1 VAALDFYFDYRSP
14 YAYLAQTQVRKLG
27 VEIAWRPFEI
37 LQLMDKVGNVPTS
50 ITCKPKGQYLG
61 KDLMRWVGLYK
72 VPFQRH
78 PQSGIIDARRLLR
91 ATLAAAE
98 LGQADA
104 AVGAIFG
111 AYWGSGAPLSTPQDV
126 VAALGAAGVNGPDL
140 ARRIDDPALDAA
152 LDAATDEAA
161 ARGVFGAPTMYVGD
175 EMFFGNDRF
184 DFVRASLAAAVAA

>member
-1 VAALDFYFDYRSP
+1 MAALDFYFDYRSP

-27 VEIAWRPFEI
+27 VDVAWRPFEI

-50 ITCKPKGQYLG
+50 ITCKPKGKYLG
-61 KDLMRWVGLYK
+61 ADLMRWVALYK
-72 VPFQRH
+72 APFQRH
-78 PQSGIIDARRLLR
+78 PQSGSIDARRLLR

-111 AYWGSGAPLSTPQDV
+111 AYWGTGAPLATVQDV
-126 VAALGAAGVNGPDL
+126 VAVLGAAGVSGPDL
-140 ARRIDDPALDAA
+140 ASRIDDPALDAA
-152 LDAATDEAA
+152 LDEATDEAA

-184 DFVRASLAAAVAA
+184 DFVRASLAVAA

>member
-1 VAALDFYFDYRSP
+1 MAALDFYFDYRSP

-27 VEIAWRPFEI
+27 AEIAWRPFEI
-37 LQLMDKVGNVPTS
+37 LQLMDKVGNIPTS
-50 ITCKPKGQYLG
+50 ITCKSKGKYLG
-61 KDLMRWVGLYK
+61 ADLMRWVAMYK
-72 VPFQRH
+72 VPFKRH
-78 PQSGIIDARRLLR
+78 PQSGSIDARRLLR

-104 AVGAIFG
+104 AVGALFG
-111 AYWGSGAPLSTPQDV
+111 AYWGSGAPLSTVEDV
-126 VAALGAAGVNGPDL
+126 VAVLNGADVRGPDL
-140 ARRIDDPALDAA
+140 ARRIDDPELDAA

-184 DFVRASLAAAVAA
+184 DFIRASLGAAG

>member
-1 VAALDFYFDYRSP
+1 MANLDFYFDYRSP

-37 LQLMDKVGNVPTS
+37 LQLMDKIGNVPTS
-50 ITCKPKGQYLG
+50 ITCPTKGKYLG
-61 KDLMRWVGLYK
+61 VDLMRWVARYK

-78 PQSGIIDARRLLR
+78 PQLGEIDARRVLR

-104 AVGAIFG
+104 AVAALFS
-111 AYWGSGAPLSTPQDV
+111 AHWGVPVPLATVADV
-126 VAALGAAGVNGPDL
+126 VAVLSSAGVSGPDL
-140 ARRIDDPALDAA
+140 ARQIDDPELDAA
-152 LDAATDEAA
+152 LDAATNAAA
-161 ARGVFGAPTMYVGD
+161 ARGVFGAPTMYVGE

-184 DFVRASLAAAVAA
+184 DFIRASLGIAA

>member
-1 VAALDFYFDYRSP
+1 MAALDFYFDYRSP

-37 LQLMDKVGNVPTS
+37 LQLMGKVGNVPTS

-72 VPFQRH
+72 VAFQRH
-78 PQSGIIDARRLLR
+78 PQAASIDARRLLR

-104 AVGAIFG
+104 AVAAIFG
-111 AYWGSGAPLSTPQDV
+111 AYWGTGAPLATADDV
-126 VAALGAAGVNGPDL
+126 VAVLDAGGVSAPGL
-140 ARRIDDPALDAA
+140 VARIDDPALDAA

-161 ARGVFGAPTMYVGD
+161 SRGVFGAPTMYVGD

-184 DFVRASLAAAVAA
+184 DFIRASLGVAA

>member
-1 VAALDFYFDYRSP
+1 MAALDFYFDYRSP

-37 LQLMDKVGNVPTS
+37 LQLMDQVGNVPTS
-50 ITCKPKGQYLG
+50 ITCKPKGRYLG
-61 KDLMRWVGLYK
+61 ADLMRWVAMYK

-78 PQSGIIDARRLLR
+78 PQSGAIDARRLLR

-98 LGQADA
+98 LGQVDA
-104 AVGAIFG
+104 AVGATFG
-111 AYWGSGAPLSTPQDV
+111 AYWGSGAPLATAEDV
-126 VAALGAAGVNGPDL
+126 VAVLNRAGVGAPDL
-140 ARRIDDPALDAA
+140 AARIDAPDLDAA
-152 LDAATDEAA
+152 LDVATGEAA

-184 DFVRASLAAAVAA
+184 DFVRASLGIAA

>member
-1 VAALDFYFDYRSP
+1 MAVLDFYFDYRSP
-14 YAYLAQTQVRKLG
+14 YAYLAQTQVRQLG
-27 VEIAWRPFEI
+27 AGIAWRPFEI

-50 ITCKPKGQYLG
+50 ITCKPKGRYLG
-61 KDLMRWVGLYK
+61 VDLMRWAAIYK
-72 VPFQRH
+72 APFQRH
-78 PQSGIIDARRLLR
+78 PQSGAIDARRLLR

-104 AVGAIFG
+104 AVGAIFA
-111 AYWGSGAPLSTPQDV
+111 AYWGTGAPLATTEDV
-126 VAALGAAGVNGPDL
+126 VAVLDAAGVRGPDF

-184 DFVRASLAAAVAA
+184 DFVRASLEAAA